1 MLLTFI
7 QNNGDV
13 QEVKHYHLHLI
24 PAYKKHQDLIDVEE
38 IYNKIK

>member
-1 MLLTFI
+1 M